1 LGPTVEETIMELK
14 AKGHRGIF
22 IQTIGF
28 LCDHVEILYDID
40 IGFRQFAE
48 KHGMRLWRT
57 ESLNSSSLLT
67 KALADIASS
76 RLMKAA

>member
-1 LGPTVEETIMELK
+1 
-14 AKGHRGIF
+14 
-22 IQTIGF
+22 
-28 LCDHVEILYDID
+28 
-40 IGFRQFAE
+40 
-48 KHGMRLWRT
+48 LWRT